1 MYTTAYFSIRNFKL
15 RIMSQSKKKT
25 YSRLVMNMPTD
36 IKRQLRILAAIENQ
50 TMTDYINSLIQKEI
64 QTKTNKL

>member
-1 MYTTAYFSIRNFKL
+1 
-15 RIMSQSKKKT
+15 MSQSKKKT